1 MVYTQMYL
9 MFCRSNLNM
18 FLVCLIHFIF
28 TVGNYILKA
37 NNNNVSSVTNVSTIL
52 FIYHIVM
59 LIILLYY
66 TAVLKEIILFVN

>member
-1 MVYTQMYL
+1 MVYTIMYL

-37 NNNNVSSVTNVSTIL
+37 NNNYVSSVTVAIFSTVVKHDS

-59 LIILLYY
+59 LIILLY
-66 TAVLKEIILFVN
+66 TQKNN